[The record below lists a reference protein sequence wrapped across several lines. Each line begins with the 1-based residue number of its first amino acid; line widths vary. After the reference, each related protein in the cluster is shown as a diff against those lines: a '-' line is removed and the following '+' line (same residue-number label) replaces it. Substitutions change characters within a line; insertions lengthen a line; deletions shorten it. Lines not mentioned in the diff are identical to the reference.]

1 MVDRVLEV
9 EADTGRAFTRGNALV
24 CDISRTPTDGFDA
37 VPEEQRV
44 LIGDTHAAVTAD
56 GLDGEDVDLAAE
68 VTRTD
73 LPEIR
78 RALDSL
84 AIHDSDAVLVV
95 AGLGDATGSGAGS
108 VLVEE
113 LQGTYDEPL
122 YALGVLPA
130 DDDGGRAALNAA
142 RSLRSIVPTADST
155 LTFDRE
161 MWPVR
166 SDGDDDDPA
175 IRALATRV
183 ATLFAAGELDAD
195 AVAENAMDSSDL
207 IRTLDPGGIASIGY
221 ASTDVQPDERGVL
234 ARLLAWFR
242 SDDDADETTD
252 AAKVKGLVRQAAG
265 SRLTTPAE
273 VSSAERALVV
283 LSGPPSELSRRGFES
298 ARQWLEQEA
307 DTVEILAGDDPRPRS
322 STLEA
327 VVLFSNVTDV
337 PRVDELQSRAVD
349 TQDALA
355 AESSA
360 TGDGATGEHETAVES
375 PDDE

>member
-1 MVDRVLEV
+1 M
-9 EADTGRAFTRGNALV
+9 
-24 CDISRTPTDGFDA
+24 
-37 VPEEQRV
+37 
-44 LIGDTHAAVTAD
+44 
-56 GLDGEDVDLAAE
+56 
-68 VTRTD
+68 
-73 LPEIR
+73 
-78 RALDSL
+78 
-84 AIHDSDAVLVV
+84 LVV